1 MVFLW
6 LLLVCLFTGCN
17 SQNSAVHSETK
28 MVQNTTIED
37 TQPSDSDSETPL
49 NTAGATDENEQI
61 PISIEIGDVTLS
73 GELDDSDLAQEFA
86 SLLPQTISMQR
97 VGGGREFYGGIDGS
111 LTYDEA
117 DAQTTFENGDIA
129 YWFSGNGLCLLYDN
143 QVEEPEVKSGI
154 IVIGKITS
162 DFSELHNMAVRK
174 ARLLQITDHV
184 GRYSKDSSNFIYLK
198 FSCFQKLCFIWGDR
212 DWRVFHA
219 FL

>member
-1 MVFLW
+1 MLRLGRNKMAVFGV
-6 LLLVCLFTGCN
+6 LLACLLTGCN
-17 SQNSAVHSETK
+17 LQNSAVQSETE
-28 MVQNTTIED
+28 MVQNTTIEN
-37 TQPSDSDSETPL
+37 TQPSDSDSERAL
-49 NTAGATDENEQI
+49 NTAGVTDENEQI

-111 LTYDEA
+111 LNYDEA

-143 QVEEPEVKSGI
+143 QVEEPEVESGI

-162 DFSELHNMAVRK
+162 DFSELHNMADTITVRVSL
-174 ARLLQITDHV
+174 AD
-184 GRYSKDSSNFIYLK
+184 
-198 FSCFQKLCFIWGDR
+198 
-212 DWRVFHA
+212 
-219 FL
+219 

>member
-1 MVFLW
+1 MLRLGRNKMAVFGV
-6 LLLVCLFTGCN
+6 LLACLLTGCN
-17 SQNSAVHSETK
+17 LQNSAVQSETE
-28 MVQNTTIED
+28 MVQNTTIEN
-37 TQPSDSDSETPL
+37 
-49 NTAGATDENEQI
+49 NTAGVTDENEQI

-111 LTYDEA
+111 LNYDEA

-143 QVEEPEVKSGI
+143 QVEEPEVESGI

-162 DFSELHNMAVRK
+162 DFSELHNMADTITVRVSL
-174 ARLLQITDHV
+174 AD
-184 GRYSKDSSNFIYLK
+184 
-198 FSCFQKLCFIWGDR
+198 
-212 DWRVFHA
+212 
-219 FL
+219 